1 MKLELKEITFI
12 IVSYKANKVIYN
24 CINSLPKF
32 SKIIVIES
40 SYDQELKRELES
52 KYDNIEVILN
62 ENLGM
67 GASNNIGI
75 KKANTKFAF
84 ILNPDVVFNENT
96 FFNLVESLKNIDNFS
111 IISPINENKKYPNY
125 EIKNNYSNINSHIL
139 EVDSIDG
146 YSMLIDKSKFE
157 NENYFDENFFLYLEE
172 FDLCKRLK
180 KYGYKIYKL
189 PNFLVKHLGGK
200 SHNPKNKIEME
211 NQRNWHY
218 LWSLFYFT
226 KKYNGYPFAFLITFR
241 KFISALIKLLFFYFI
256 NKRKH
261 EIYKHRFLGLLSSYL
276 CLKANYRA

>member
-1 MKLELKEITFI
+1 MKNIYKDIEILTVTYKSDHIIKSCLKKIDKKYKIT
-12 IVSYKANKVIYN
+12 IVE
-24 CINSLPKF
+24 NSDRKNF
-32 SKIIVIES
+32 K
-40 SYDQELKRELES
+40 K
-52 KYDNIEVILN
+52 NIEKRRNTKCILT
-62 ENLGM
+62 G
-67 GASNNIGI
+67 SNIGFGRAFNIGAKNI
-75 KKANTKFAF
+75 KKRF
-84 ILNPDVVFNENT
+84 ILHINPDVSINNKIISEIYKVGSKIKDLAILSPT
-96 FFNLVESLKNIDNFS
+96 ESLKLTKIKK
-111 IISPINENKKYPNY
+111 INKYKLIETNYVKGFFMFINNQNCKK
-125 EIKNNYSNINSHIL
+125 S
-139 EVDSIDG
+139 
-146 YSMLIDKSKFE
+146 
-157 NENYFDENFFLYLEE
+157 NYFDENFFLYLEE